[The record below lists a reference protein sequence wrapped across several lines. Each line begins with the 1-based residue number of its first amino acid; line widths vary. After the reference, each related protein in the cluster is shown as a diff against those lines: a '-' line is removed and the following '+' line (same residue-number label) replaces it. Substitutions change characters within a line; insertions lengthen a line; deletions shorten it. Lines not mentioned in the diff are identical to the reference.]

1 MIVKRKM
8 RRTGK
13 IEMRKIGVLLCIRKV
28 RFGPGQGRPGQ
39 GRPGQ
44 GRPGQGGPKVFRFG
58 FSVCVCSICAI

>member
-13 IEMRKIGVLLCIRKV
+13 IEMRKIGVLLCIRTV
-28 RFGPGQGRPGQ
+28 RFGPGQGR
-39 GRPGQ
+39 
-44 GRPGQGGPKVFRFG
+44 PKVFRFG